1 MYGISKDL
9 AVNESNYFDG
19 GIHSDVTIE
28 KIAYENSKKD
38 GTGKYVLAF
47 HFKGSKGET
56 FRHVEWPVEANDA
69 NADSK
74 ISNMSKRI
82 KHILTKFVPE
92 ENVIVNNVE
101 TFEQYANEII
111 RIAGKSYEGKTF
123 AIKLTYGDVK
133 NPSANLGFTK
143 YVGFIANDA
152 STLKIS
158 NTECITKPTPS
169 TAADQANIAAVTDA
183 F

>member
-9 AVNESNYFDG
+9 QVNESNYFDG
-19 GIHSDVTIE
+19 GIHPNVTIE
-28 KIAYENSKKD
+28 KISYENSKKD
-38 GTGKYVLAF
+38 ETGKNVLAF
-47 HFKGSKGET
+47 HFKGPKGET
-56 FRHVEWPVEANDA
+56 FRHVEWPVETNDA
-69 NADSK
+69 NAESK
-74 ISNMSKRI
+74 VANMGKRV

-92 ENVIVNNVE
+92 ENVVINNVE
-101 TFEQYANEII
+101 SFEQYANEII
-111 RIAGKSYEGKTF
+111 RIAGKNYEGKTF

-133 NPSANLGFTK
+133 NPNANLGFTK

-152 STLKIS
+152 ATLKIS

-169 TAADQANIAAVTDA
+169 TSADQAAIATVTDA